1 MKPTRII
8 IFLLFLS
15 FAWVYSLEK
24 ATAQNCSDYQKKCQ
38 QAPREFSRNALSR
51 AFSIRKMK
59 KIALKQTFFGGREY
73 YISICGK
80 SKLGKIHFRLLADNT
95 QRDVLYDNAADNF
108 KNQRLFQIDAT
119 LPIIIEVTA
128 PYYFDEK
135 ESECA
140 GIVVGYRAL

>member
-15 FAWVYSLEK
+15 FTWMFSLEK
-24 ATAQNCSDYQKKCQ
+24 VSAQNCSDYQKKCQ
-38 QAPREFSRNALSR
+38 QAPRDFSRSALSR

-59 KIALKQTFFGGREY
+59 KIALKQTLFGGREY
-73 YISICGK
+73 FVSICGRP
-80 SKLGKIHFRLLADNT
+80 KLGKIHFRLLADNA

-119 LPIIIEVTA
+119 LPVIIEVTA
-128 PYYFDEK
+128 PYFFDEK

-140 GIVVGYRAL
+140 GIVVGYRNL